1 MFSFQRKFRSSR
13 GQALAE
19 LTLFLPFLIALG
31 LGALEV
37 ANIVNAHLVLTH
49 LSREGA
55 NTVSREGSNPKGSS
69 AWATNVNTDLSTIIN
84 GARPV
89 IKNTTAAQQAQWKLI
104 YSMIVWNPAP
114 GACPGGNLA
123 NGQPDNYRIQRSASA
138 GWAASPNW
146 TYGSLSRSSNIGAD
160 GTCASATLGSSIKGL
175 TTTGLTFHVVE
186 IFYDYA
192 PSKLTPV
199 QNFISALTPSVFY
212 TRTIFMG

>member
-19 LTLFLPFLIALG
+19 LTLLLPFLIALG
-31 LGALEV
+31 LGAIEV
-37 ANIVNAHLVLTH
+37 
-49 LSREGA
+49 
-55 NTVSREGSNPKGSS
+55 
-69 AWATNVNTDLSTIIN
+69 IN